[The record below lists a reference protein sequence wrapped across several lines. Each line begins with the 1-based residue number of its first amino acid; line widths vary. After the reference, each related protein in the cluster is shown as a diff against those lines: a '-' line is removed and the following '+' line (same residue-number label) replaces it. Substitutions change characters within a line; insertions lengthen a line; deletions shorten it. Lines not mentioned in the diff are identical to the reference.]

1 MTEEANTSKSSAA
14 SKSESESGA
23 NDGWLESQ
31 MITDR
36 VDVDMDGAAEE
47 FSDYEYDQD
56 DQNLKDIDDIFE
68 RQEAYDAEESR
79 LDQDL
84 EPEFREGDNKECL
97 QALAYDRAFVVNGPV
112 VKVYKNGD
120 DEDQDEDQQR
130 LKYLMHLPI
139 IRDQR
144 GDILEPTNMML
155 HNNESSMIFIDKN
168 DSNRVISYDLEAG
181 AIADEFNLRSKLG
194 DQGA

>member
-1 MTEEANTSKSSAA
+1 MGAMQGIITKCLLEMNYQKMTEEANTSKSSAA

-139 IRDQR
+139 IRD
-144 GDILEPTNMML
+144 
-155 HNNESSMIFIDKN
+155 
-168 DSNRVISYDLEAG
+168 
-181 AIADEFNLRSKLG
+181 
-194 DQGA
+194 